1 MKISVLLKREPF
13 DKIFETT
20 LSSFLKDYF
29 KKSYTVSW
37 SNKKSDSNK
46 LKYSQ
51 KWLCNPLLNSIFVKG
66 VSQSVFDSINGEYK
80 INPMKPWRSIF
91 QRIYLLLSQN
101 RITAPIFSNYEIYIS
116 PPLDDSNNKLIIG
129 GNTKLRII
137 DVSESKVYVIL
148 KEGFD
153 KRYIDREIYVREN
166 FKYLDIPKIHNIGN
180 NSIWYSEDYVTGLSP
195 NRLDSDLGNKSLNK
209 VINGIHKMLIENKV
223 SQPLSK
229 YLYLLKNRVLSG
241 LKSTNYLNQ
250 QDRLYVTEVFK
261 KILNELDKYS
271 NNIITTSY
279 CHGDFH
285 QGNILCDGNKNWI
298 LDWENSGYKQIG
310 YDLLILLL
318 QSRIADGFYYRFS
331 KLLKNKFDSIEIDI
345 INKWPDINWKN
356 KESKKIYLLLFLLEE
371 FDFYITENSN
381 PLFFKKSKK
390 DIKRYIEIEKCFN
403 SIILL

>member
-1 MKISVLLKREPF
+1 
-13 DKIFETT
+13 
-20 LSSFLKDYF
+20 
-29 KKSYTVSW
+29 
-37 SNKKSDSNK
+37 
-46 LKYSQ
+46 
-51 KWLCNPLLNSIFVKG
+51 
-66 VSQSVFDSINGEYK
+66 
-80 INPMKPWRSIF
+80 
-91 QRIYLLLSQN
+91 
-101 RITAPIFSNYEIYIS
+101 
-116 PPLDDSNNKLIIG
+116 
-129 GNTKLRII
+129 
-137 DVSESKVYVIL
+137 
-148 KEGFD
+148 
-153 KRYIDREIYVREN
+153 
-166 FKYLDIPKIHNIGN
+166 
-180 NSIWYSEDYVTGLSP
+180 
-195 NRLDSDLGNKSLNK
+195 
-209 VINGIHKMLIENKV
+209 MLIENKV

-250 QDRLYVTEVFK
+250 QDILYVTEVFK

-345 INKWPDINWKN
+345 INKWPEINWKN

-381 PLFFKKSKK
+381 PLFLKNQKN
-390 DIKRYIEIEKCFN
+390 IKRYIEIEKCFN